1 MTPDLNPAPWPMT
14 VLVRQDLDATSVG
27 DAAAAVRRE
36 LEGLRARR
44 PLPPGSSVAVA
55 VGSRRLDEG
64 PAIVRAA
71 VQVLGG
77 WGLRPL
83 LVPAMGSHGG
93 ATAEGQLATLARLG
107 ITPDQAG
114 APIQAGLDVVRL
126 GDLPGD
132 VPVVMAAAAA
142 RADAVL
148 VVNRIKSHT
157 KFFGAIESGILKMT
171 AVGLGQRTGAA
182 ALHRAAV
189 DQGLENVI
197 RAAARVILGTGKIWG
212 GLGVVENGRGRTALI
227 QAMAAAE
234 IETGEEALLARAK
247 AMAARIPFENVD
259 LLIIDRIG
267 KDISG
272 IGMDS
277 KVTGRHRDV
286 TGDFDLPPHPKRI
299 YVRSLSPDSGGN
311 ALGIGLAD
319 ACHARVEAALD
330 REVTLT
336 NALTSLS
343 LEKAALPAVFASDAE
358 GLTACL
364 ITAGRV
370 DPDKVR
376 LVHVPDTAH
385 LELMAVSTALAEGAQ
400 EAGLET
406 ISEPRPLVFD
416 DQGDLVSPW

>member
-1 MTPDLNPAPWPMT
+1 MTPARSHEPWPLT
-14 VLVRQDLDATSVG
+14 VLVQQRLDETSVG
-27 DAAAAVRRE
+27 DAAAAVARE

-44 PLPPGSSVAVA
+44 PLPPGSKVAVA

-64 PAIVRAA
+64 PAIIRA
-71 VQVLGG
+71 VIQVLGG
-77 WGLRPL
+77 WGIRPL

-93 ATAEGQLATLARLG
+93 ATAEGQIETLARLG

-126 GDLPGD
+126 GTLPGD

-142 RADAVL
+142 AADAIL

-157 KFFGAIESGILKMT
+157 KFFGAIESGILKMA
-171 AVGLGQRTGAA
+171 AVGLGQQTGAA

-197 RAAARVILGTGKIWG
+197 RAAARVIIGAGKIWG
-212 GLGVVENGRGRTALI
+212 GLGVVENGRGQTALI
-227 QAMAAAE
+227 KAMAAAE
-234 IETGEEALLARAK
+234 IEAEEEALLARAK
-247 AMAARIPFENVD
+247 AMAARIPFERLD
-259 LLIIDRIG
+259 LLIVDRIG

-286 TGDFDLPPHPKRI
+286 TGDFDLPPRPKRI
-299 YVRSLSPDSGGN
+299 YVRGLSPGSGGN

-343 LEKAALPAVFASDAE
+343 LEKAALPAVFSTDAE
-358 GLTACL
+358 GLAACL

-370 DPDKVR
+370 DPDQVR
-376 LVHVPDTAH
+376 LVHIRDTAH
-385 LELMAVSTALAEGAQ
+385 LEQMAVSTALAPEAK

-416 DQGDLVSPW
+416 GRGDLVSPW